1 MPDREIWSCRLWGSI
16 LPEDM
21 MMVDATRHI
30 MICTCENTMPLDTAT
45 IGRACTGRIT
55 QANQL
60 CGLEIDR
67 FKAALADGGPVTV
80 ACTQEAPLFR
90 EVAED
95 LVPSSAL
102 TFVNIR
108 ETAGWSKDAGASGP
122 KAAALIAAAAEDTP
136 VVELVTLESDGVALV
151 YGRDEVAVEVGRRL
165 ADRLDITVLLTKPG
179 DVTPHHSSEFPVL
192 KGSVRNARG
201 HLGQFEL
208 TIDDYASPAPSSRR
222 RLEFGVP
229 SNGAVSAC
237 DIILDLSGGLP
248 LFPAYELR
256 AGYLRADPR
265 DRATVE
271 KMIADAGR
279 LVGTFDKPRFI
290 QLDESLCAHSRSG
303 ITGCTR
309 CLDLCPT
316 GAITPNGD
324 TVAIDP
330 AVCAGCGSCA
340 AACPTGAASY
350 TMPAADELMR
360 RLRALVEAYHKAG
373 GTDAVVLLHD
383 GDHGEP
389 LIDALARHGDGLPAN
404 VLPVRVNEVTQV
416 GPEAIAALFAYG
428 AAGAALLTRAKPS
441 HDPLGLRRVVETSE
455 TIIAALGFGDGLVR
469 IIETDDPDQLLTM
482 LDAVPAGVATR
493 KPATFVPRGAKRGLL
508 ETTFRE
514 LHLAAPV
521 PVDVVALAPGAPFGG
536 VSLNVDSCTL
546 CHSCVTACPTGALSD
561 NPERAM
567 LRFTESICVQC
578 GLCEATCPED
588 AITLQP
594 RLDFQAWN
602 IPQRVLKQEDP
613 FHCIGCGKPFGTKSS
628 IERVVAK
635 LEEKHWMFTGA
646 NARRID
652 VVKMCEDCRVEAVVN
667 ESFDPHAVPHPPI
680 MTSDDY
686 LQAREASRDGLV
698 AGSSPCPANQI
709 SKTTPC
715 KVEP

>member
-1 MPDREIWSCRLWGSI
+1 MGDTALH
-16 LPEDM
+16 L
-21 MMVDATRHI
+21 
-30 MICTCENTMPLDTAT
+30 MICTCEKTMSLDARA

-55 QANQL
+55 QADQL

-67 FKAALADGGPVTV
+67 FKAALADGVPISV

-95 LVPSSAL
+95 LVSSSAL

-108 ETAGWSKDAGASGP
+108 ETAGWSKDAATSGP

-136 VVELVTLESDGVALV
+136 PIALVTLESNGVALI
-151 YGRDEVAVEVGRRL
+151 YGCDEVAIEVGRRL
-165 ADRLDITVLLTKPG
+165 ADRLDVTVLLTKPG
-179 DVTPHHSSEFPVL
+179 DVTPRHSNEFPVL
-192 KGSVRNARG
+192 KGSVRNGRG
-201 HLGQFEL
+201 HLGQFEF
-208 TIDDYASPAPSSRR
+208 TIDDYAFPAPSSRR

-229 SNGAVSAC
+229 RNGAVSTC
-237 DIILDLSGGLP
+237 DIMLDLSGGLP
-248 LFPAYELR
+248 LFPAHELR
-256 AGYLRADPR
+256 PGYLRAHPR
-265 DRATVE
+265 DRAAVE
-271 KMIADAGR
+271 KMIADAGH

-290 QLDESLCAHSRSG
+290 QLDELLCAHSRSG

-316 GAITPNGD
+316 GAITPNGNA
-324 TVAIDP
+324 VAIDP

-350 TMPAADELMR
+350 ALPAADVLMR
-360 RLRALVEAYHKAG
+360 RLRTLVQAYRKAG

-389 LIDALARHGDGLPAN
+389 LIDALARFGDGLPAN

-416 GPEAIAALFAYG
+416 GPEAIAALFAFG
-428 AAGAALLTRAKPS
+428 AAGIALLTRAKPS
-441 HDPLGLRRVVETSE
+441 HDPVGLRRVVETSG
-455 TIIAALGFGDGLVR
+455 TIVAALGFGDGLVR
-469 IIETDDPDQLLTM
+469 IIQTDDPDQLRAM
-482 LDAVPAGVATR
+482 LDAAPVGIATQ

-514 LHLAAPV
+514 LHLVAPV
-521 PVDVVALAPGAPFGG
+521 PVDVVALEPGAPFGG
-536 VSLNVDSCTL
+536 VLLNVESCTL

-561 NPERAM
+561 NPDRAM

-602 IPQRVLKQEDP
+602 APQRVLKEEDP
-613 FHCIGCGKPFGTKSS
+613 FHCIGCGKPFGTKST

-667 ESFDPHAVPHPPI
+667 ENFDPHAVPRPPTI
-680 MTSDDY
+680 TTEDY
-686 LQAREASRDGLV
+686 LRAREASKNDPIG
-698 AGSSPCPANQI
+698 
-709 SKTTPC
+709 
-715 KVEP
+715 

>member
-1 MPDREIWSCRLWGSI
+1 MGDTAPHL
-16 LPEDM
+16 
-21 MMVDATRHI
+21 
-30 MICTCENTMPLDTAT
+30 MICTCEKTMQLDARA
-45 IGRACTGRIT
+45 IGRACSGRIT

-67 FKAALADGGPVTV
+67 FKAALADGVPITV

-90 EVAED
+90 EMAED
-95 LVPSSAL
+95 LPPSPAL

-108 ETAGWSKDAGASGP
+108 ETAGWSKDAAAAGP
-122 KAAALIAAAAEDTP
+122 KAAALSAAASEETP
-136 VVELVTLESDGVALV
+136 PLALLTLESRGVALI
-151 YGRDEVAVEVGRRL
+151 YGRDEAAIEVGRRL

-179 DVTPHHSSEFPVL
+179 DVTPRHSNEFPVL

-208 TIDDYASPAPSSRR
+208 TIDDYAFPAPSSRR

-229 SNGAVSAC
+229 RNGAVSTC
-237 DIILDLSGGLP
+237 DIVLDISGGRP
-248 LFPAYELR
+248 LFPAHDLR
-256 AGYLRADPR
+256 PGYLCADPR
-265 DRATVE
+265 DRAAVE
-271 KMIADAGR
+271 KMIADAGH

-290 QLDESLCAHSRSG
+290 QFDESLCAHSRSG

-316 GAITPNGD
+316 GAITPNGNA
-324 TVAIDP
+324 VAIDP
-330 AVCAGCGSCA
+330 AICAGCGSCA

-350 TMPAADELMR
+350 ALPAADVLMR
-360 RLRALVEAYHKAG
+360 RLRSLVQTYRKAG
-373 GTDAVVLLHD
+373 GINAVVLLHD
-383 GDHGEP
+383 GDHGAP
-389 LIDALARHGDGLPAN
+389 LIDALARFGDGLPAN
-404 VLPVRVNEVTQV
+404 VLPVQVNEVTQV

-455 TIIAALGFGDGLVR
+455 TIVAALGFGDGLVR
-469 IIETDDPDQLLTM
+469 VIETDDPDQLRAV
-482 LDAVPAGVATR
+482 LDAAPSGVATR

-508 ETTFRE
+508 ETAFRE
-514 LHLAAPV
+514 LHLAAPAR
-521 PVDVVALAPGAPFGG
+521 VDVVALAPGAPFGG
-536 VSLNVDSCTL
+536 VLLNVDSCTL
-546 CHSCVTACPTGALSD
+546 CHSCVNACPTGALSD
-561 NPERAM
+561 NPDRAM

-588 AITLQP
+588 AIALQP

-602 IPQRVLKQEDP
+602 APQRVLKEEDP
-613 FHCIGCGKPFGTKSS
+613 FHCIGCGKPFGTKST
-628 IERVVAK
+628 IERVVAA

-667 ESFDPHAVPHPPI
+667 ESFDPHAVPRPPT
-680 MTSDDY
+680 MTTEDY
-686 LQAREASRDGLV
+686 LRTREV
-698 AGSSPCPANQI
+698 
-709 SKTTPC
+709 SKG
-715 KVEP
+715 EPIR

>member
-1 MPDREIWSCRLWGSI
+1 MGDTAPHLI
-16 LPEDM
+16 
-21 MMVDATRHI
+21 
-30 MICTCENTMPLDTAT
+30 ICTCEKTMPLDTRA
-45 IGRACTGRIT
+45 IGRACSGRIT

-60 CGLEIDR
+60 CGFEINR
-67 FKAALADGGPVTV
+67 FKAALADDVPITV
-80 ACTQEAPLFR
+80 ACMQEVPLFR

-108 ETAGWSKDAGASGP
+108 ETAGWSKDAAAAGP
-122 KAAALIAAAAEDTP
+122 KAAALIAAAGEDTSSISM
-136 VVELVTLESDGVALV
+136 VTLESHGVALI
-151 YGRDEVAVEVGRRL
+151 YGRDEAAIEVGRQL

-179 DVTPHHSSEFPVL
+179 DVTPRHTNQFPVL

-208 TIDDYASPAPSSRR
+208 TIDDYAFPAPSSRR

-229 SNGAVSAC
+229 RNGAVSVC
-237 DIILDLSGGLP
+237 DIVLDISGGRP
-248 LFPAYELR
+248 LFPAHELR
-256 AGYLRADPR
+256 SGYLCADPR
-265 DRATVE
+265 DRAAVE
-271 KMIADAGR
+271 KMIADAGH

-290 QLDESLCAHSRSG
+290 QFDESLCAHSRSG

-316 GAITPNGD
+316 GAITPDGNA
-324 TVAIDP
+324 VAIDP
-330 AVCAGCGSCA
+330 AICAGCGSCA

-350 TMPAADELMR
+350 ALPAADALIR
-360 RLRALVEAYHKAG
+360 RLRTLVQAYRKAG
-373 GTDAVVLLHD
+373 GINAVVLFHD

-389 LIDALARHGDGLPAN
+389 LIDALARFGDGLPAN

-441 HDPLGLRRVVETSE
+441 HDPLGLRRVVETSG
-455 TIIAALGFGDGLVR
+455 TVVAALGFGDGLVR
-469 IIETDDPDQLLTM
+469 IIETDDPDQLLAM
-482 LDAVPAGVATR
+482 LDAAPAGVATR

-508 ETTFRE
+508 ETAFRE
-514 LHLAAPV
+514 LHLAAPA

-536 VSLNVDSCTL
+536 VLLNVDSCTL
-546 CHSCVTACPTGALSD
+546 CHSCVNACPTGALSD
-561 NPERAM
+561 NPDRAM

-602 IPQRVLKQEDP
+602 APQRVLKEEDP
-613 FHCIGCGKPFGTKSS
+613 FHCIGCGKPFGTKST
-628 IERVVAK
+628 IERVVAT
-635 LEEKHWMFTGA
+635 LEEKHWMFAGA

-652 VVKMCEDCRVEAVVN
+652 VVKMCEDCRVEAAVN
-667 ESFDPHAVPHPPI
+667 ESFDPHAVQRPP
-680 MTSDDY
+680 TVTTEDY
-686 LQAREASRDGLV
+686 LRTREV
-698 AGSSPCPANQI
+698 
-709 SKTTPC
+709 SKGDPIR
-715 KVEP
+715 

>member
-1 MPDREIWSCRLWGSI
+1 MSL
-16 LPEDM
+16 
-21 MMVDATRHI
+21 DAR
-30 MICTCENTMPLDTAT
+30 T

-60 CGLEIDR
+60 CGIEIDR
-67 FKAALADGGPVTV
+67 FKAALADGVPISV

-95 LVPSSAL
+95 LVFSSAL

-108 ETAGWSKDAGASGP
+108 ETAGWSKDAAAAAP
-122 KAAALIAAAAEDTP
+122 KVAALIAAAAEDTP
-136 VVELVTLESDGVALV
+136 PIGLVTLKSDGIALIYGRDGVAI
-151 YGRDEVAVEVGRRL
+151 EVGRRL
-165 ADRLDITVLLTKPG
+165 AERLDITVLLTKPG
-179 DVTPHHSSEFPVL
+179 DVMPRHLNEFPVL
-192 KGSVRNARG
+192 KGSVRNGRG
-201 HLGQFEL
+201 RLGQFEL
-208 TIDDYASPAPSSRR
+208 TIDDYAFPAPSSRN
-222 RLEFGVP
+222 RLEFGAP
-229 SNGAVSAC
+229 RDGAVSTC
-237 DIILDLSGGLP
+237 DIVLDLSGDLP
-248 LFPAYELR
+248 LFPAHELR
-256 AGYLRADPR
+256 PGYLRADPR
-265 DRATVE
+265 DRAAVE
-271 KMIADAGR
+271 KMIADAGH
-279 LVGTFDKPRFI
+279 LVGTFDKPLFI

-324 TVAIDP
+324 AVEIDP

-340 AACPTGAASY
+340 AACPTGAVSY
-350 TMPAADELMR
+350 ALPAADALMR
-360 RLRALVEAYHKAG
+360 RLRTLVQAYRKAG

-383 GDHGEP
+383 GDHGAP
-389 LIDALARHGDGLPAN
+389 LIDALARLGDGLPAN

-428 AAGAALLTRAKPS
+428 ATGVAILTRAKPT
-441 HDPLGLRRVVETSE
+441 HDPLGLRRIVETSG
-455 TIIAALGFGDGLVR
+455 TIVATLGFGDGLVH
-469 IIETDDPDQLLTM
+469 IIDTDDPDRLRAM
-482 LDAVPAGVATR
+482 LDAAPVGVATK

-536 VSLNVDSCTL
+536 VLLNVDSCTL

-602 IPQRVLKQEDP
+602 APQRVLKEEDP
-613 FHCIGCGKPFGTKSS
+613 FHCIACGKPFGTKSS

-667 ESFDPHAVPHPPI
+667 ESFDPHAAPRPLTV
-680 MTSDDY
+680 TTEDY
-686 LQAREASRDGLV
+686 LRAREAGKDN
-698 AGSSPCPANQI
+698 PI
-709 SKTTPC
+709 K
-715 KVEP
+715 